1 MLIGFIVWA
10 LMQSV
15 GEVTTMFPIA
25 GGFVEVRDI
34 RVLTSI
40 DKANKFPQ
48 HAGRFVDPA
57 FSFAMAWM
65 YYFMWSV
72 FLGSGKKYAIPLAHN
87 GLTENSHRME
97 RCNIDPTILGTRREN
112 ALIRLGD
119 CILGLLLH
127 PHHPRRCG
135 LRRDRV
141 LFWMVQNYFVRCVL
155 LHLIPRQCWCIREW
169 IYRV

>member
-25 GGFVEVRDI
+25 GGFVEVRHI
-34 RVLTSI
+34 RVLTNI
-40 DKANKFPQ
+40 DKTNKFPQ

-72 FLGSGKKYAIPLAHN
+72 FLGSGQKYALSR
-87 GLTENSHRME
+87 SHIT
-97 RCNIDPTILGTRREN
+97 N
-112 ALIRLGD
+112 
-119 CILGLLLH
+119 
-127 PHHPRRCG
+127 
-135 LRRDRV
+135 
-141 LFWMVQNYFVRCVL
+141 
-155 LHLIPRQCWCIREW
+155 
-169 IYRV
+169 